1 MRFNFSLERIMKL
14 RKKFE
19 DLAREELSKKI
30 KERQEVE
37 ERIHTIDLK
46 ISEFEREFN
55 NELKFTISPQK
66 LQQLIEY
73 REFLKKERIRLI
85 KFLQKKLSEENVA
98 RQEYLKKKNEREV
111 LEKLRE
117 RKYDDFMTELRK
129 IESKEMDEVAQNKFL
144 RNKTNSDENNNKKQA

>member
-37 ERIHTIDLK
+37 ERIHATDLK
-46 ISEFEREFN
+46 ISEFESEFN

-85 KFLQKKLSEENVA
+85 KFLQKKLSEEDAA
-98 RQEYLKKKNEREV
+98 RQEYIKKKNEREV

-117 RKYDDFMTELRK
+117 RKYDDFITEMRK
-129 IESKEMDEVAQNKFL
+129 IENKEMDEVAQNKFL
-144 RNKTNSDENNNKKQA
+144 RNKINSDENNKKQA

>member
-98 RQEYLKKKNEREV
+98 RQENLKKKNEREV

>member
-73 REFLKKERIRLI
+73 REFLEKERIRLI

>member
-1 MRFNFSLERIMKL
+1 MKL

-85 KFLQKKLSEENVA
+85 KFLQKKLSEEDAA

>member
-1 MRFNFSLERIMKL
+1 MKL

-73 REFLKKERIRLI
+73 REFLEKERIRLI

>member
-1 MRFNFSLERIMKL
+1 MKL

-37 ERIHTIDLK
+37 ERIHATDFK

-85 KFLQKKLSEENVA
+85 KFLQKKLSEEDAA

-117 RKYDDFMTELRK
+117 RKYDDFITEMRK
-129 IESKEMDEVAQNKFL
+129 IENKEMDEVAQNKFL
-144 RNKTNSDENNNKKQA
+144 RNKINSDENNKKQA

>member
-1 MRFNFSLERIMKL
+1 FNFSLERIMKL

>member
-85 KFLQKKLSEENVA
+85 KFLQKKLSEEDAA

>member
-37 ERIHTIDLK
+37 ERIHATDFK

-85 KFLQKKLSEENVA
+85 KFLQKKLSEEDAA

-117 RKYDDFMTELRK
+117 RKYDDFITEMRK
-129 IESKEMDEVAQNKFL
+129 IENKEMDEVAQNKFL
-144 RNKTNSDENNNKKQA
+144 RNKINSDENNKKQA

>member
-1 MRFNFSLERIMKL
+1 MKL

>member
-19 DLAREELSKKI
+19 DLAKEELSKKI

-37 ERIHTIDLK
+37 ERIYTIDLK
-46 ISEFEREFN
+46 VSEFEKDFN
-55 NELKFTISPQK
+55 TELKFTISPQK

-85 KFLQKKLSEENVA
+85 KFLQKKLSEENAA

-144 RNKTNSDENNNKKQA
+144 RNKTNSEENNNKKQA